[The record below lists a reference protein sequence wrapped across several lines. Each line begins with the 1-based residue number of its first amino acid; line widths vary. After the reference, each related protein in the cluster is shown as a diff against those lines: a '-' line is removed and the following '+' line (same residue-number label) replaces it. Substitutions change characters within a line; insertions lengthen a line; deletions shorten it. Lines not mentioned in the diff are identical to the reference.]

1 MKKIDD
7 KTLSNI
13 QGGSA
18 VGILGGSLGRAT
30 TGVKVCTPGGP
41 WAMAAC
47 GIGGAVI
54 GGAFAAWT
62 GA

>member
-1 MKKIDD
+1 MKKMDD
-7 KTLSNI
+7 ETLSNI

-18 VGILGGSLGRAT
+18 VGILGTTLGGAT

-47 GIGGAVI
+47 GVGGAI
-54 GGAFAAWT
+54 LGAAYGSWT

>member
-18 VGILGGSLGRAT
+18 VGVLGGALGGAS
-30 TGVKVCTPGGP
+30 TGVKFCTPGGP

-47 GIGGAVI
+47 GIGGAIV

-62 GA
+62 GV